1 MTQLVPSIRDVK
13 MDSNFID
20 NEYILKTLDKRAR
33 STRLIMITFVYIML
47 FSMMAVIAG
56 IISLKANNN
65 NSVNEIISN
74 LFHKNTN
81 DTDAFIDKM
90 IKKSQNE
97 INKTKTEINE
107 GISDT
112 AFNTKVILQGLFSK
126 DPSEKIADAITS
138 IIVSLSILFF
148 IGYVMKIMIVFIK
161 YYMQLSN
168 EYDNQKMSF
177 LMSKGD
183 INDFP
188 KILDSLRT
196 HNISF
201 DKTPVMAQE
210 KIILGLIDALGFTKS
225 KNKDG

>member
-1 MTQLVPSIRDVK
+1 

-65 NSVNEIISN
+65 NSVNDIISN

>member
-1 MTQLVPSIRDVK
+1 
-13 MDSNFID
+13 
-20 NEYILKTLDKRAR
+20 
-33 STRLIMITFVYIML
+33 
-47 FSMMAVIAG
+47 MMAVIAG

-65 NSVNEIISN
+65 NSVNDIISN

-112 AFNTKVILQGLFSK
+112 AFNTKIILQGLFSK

>member
-1 MTQLVPSIRDVK
+1 MTQLVPSIRDIK

-65 NSVNEIISN
+65 NSVNDIISN

>member
-1 MTQLVPSIRDVK
+1 
-13 MDSNFID
+13 
-20 NEYILKTLDKRAR
+20 
-33 STRLIMITFVYIML
+33 
-47 FSMMAVIAG
+47 MMAVIAG

-65 NSVNEIISN
+65 NSVNDIISN

-148 IGYVMKIMIVFIK
+148 
-161 YYMQLSN
+161 
-168 EYDNQKMSF
+168 
-177 LMSKGD
+177 
-183 INDFP
+183 
-188 KILDSLRT
+188 
-196 HNISF
+196 
-201 DKTPVMAQE
+201 
-210 KIILGLIDALGFTKS
+210 
-225 KNKDG
+225 

>member
-1 MTQLVPSIRDVK
+1 

-65 NSVNEIISN
+65 NSVNDIISN

-112 AFNTKVILQGLFSK
+112 AFNTKIILQGLFSK

>member
-1 MTQLVPSIRDVK
+1 

-65 NSVNEIISN
+65 NSVNDIISN

-225 KNKDG
+225 KKKDG

>member
-65 NSVNEIISN
+65 NSVNDIISN

-107 GISDT
+107 GFSDT
-112 AFNTKVILQGLFSK
+112 AFNTKIILQGLFSK

>member
-1 MTQLVPSIRDVK
+1 
-13 MDSNFID
+13 
-20 NEYILKTLDKRAR
+20 
-33 STRLIMITFVYIML
+33 
-47 FSMMAVIAG
+47 
-56 IISLKANNN
+56 
-65 NSVNEIISN
+65 
-74 LFHKNTN
+74 
-81 DTDAFIDKM
+81 
-90 IKKSQNE
+90 
-97 INKTKTEINE
+97 
-107 GISDT
+107 
-112 AFNTKVILQGLFSK
+112 
-126 DPSEKIADAITS
+126 
-138 IIVSLSILFF
+138 
-148 IGYVMKIMIVFIK
+148 MIVFIK

>member
-1 MTQLVPSIRDVK
+1 M
-13 MDSNFID
+13 D

-65 NSVNEIISN
+65 NSVNDIISN

-112 AFNTKVILQGLFSK
+112 AFNTKIILQGLFSK